1 MSRVQ
6 ARHRVIAV
14 VALTLTLAGAPAVW
28 AAPLSQTPA
37 TTVGAANW
45 LDSAAA
51 WFGGLLDLFAGIT
64 PTGKAPKGPD
74 SATSPAIIIIDGG
87 GGGHINTG
95 SCIDPLGGNKCNY

>member
-6 ARHRVIAV
+6 ARLRVTAV
-14 VALTLTLAGAPAVW
+14 VTLTLVLAGAPVVS

-51 WFGGLLDLFAGIT
+51 WLGGLLDLFPGIT
-64 PTGKAPKGPD
+64 PAGKAPKGPD
-74 SATSPAIIIIDGG
+74 SATSPAIIDGG
-87 GGGHINTG
+87 GGGGYLNSG
-95 SCIDPLGGNKCNY
+95 SCIDPLGGNKCNV

>member
-6 ARHRVIAV
+6 ARLRVTAV
-14 VALTLTLAGAPAVW
+14 VALTLALAGAPAVW

-64 PTGKAPKGPD
+64 PTGKATTGPD
-74 SATSPAIIIIDGG
+74 SATPNAITYIGG
-87 GGGHINTG
+87 GGGSTPNSG
-95 SCIDPLGGNKCNY
+95 SCIDPLGGNKCNV